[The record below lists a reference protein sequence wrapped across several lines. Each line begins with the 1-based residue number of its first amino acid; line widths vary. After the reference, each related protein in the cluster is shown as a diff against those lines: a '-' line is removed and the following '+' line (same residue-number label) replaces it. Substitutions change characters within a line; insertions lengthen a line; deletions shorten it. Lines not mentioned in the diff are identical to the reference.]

1 MLQGGGRVMMEV
13 TELFLYL
20 ISTKKKSESLFYDIH
35 EIFSRV
41 LNTPYN
47 NPELIRADAEVS

>member
-1 MLQGGGRVMMEV
+1 MMEV

-20 ISTKKKSESLFYDIH
+20 ISTKKKSELLFYDIH
-35 EIFSRV
+35 EIFSTV
-41 LNTPYN
+41 LNTPRN